1 MTRRR
6 HFPSILQCMN
16 GHQKD
21 AWAEVISQAKRL
33 HADAVL
39 LPMPWAE
46 EASMAQVLAL
56 PIVEVSSLRENINKA
71 RKQRLGVF
79 LEIALPPA
87 SQGFHSRQVLSQ
99 FQALHI
105 KPLMGLDLAG
115 MVIRLG
121 ADWPADA
128 ILELER
134 LLRLK
139 EGAVLF
145 LDHGM
150 GPDSELLDGQVDGV
164 VDPVGVGGISRF
176 LNGHCSG
183 FDLGQHLSRQ
193 QERLGINLA
202 GRLLNPLS
210 LLSVRDEFLGL
221 GSGLSFMIR
230 GYPFMPPDAV
240 IEREHIY
247 GPLAQLRRQRAALE
261 WGRFVHLSPIDRP
274 EVFAF
279 GRADE
284 RVEEPVIVVARR
296 SASAAMSL
304 PVGLGR
310 FDLRK
315 PFVSLLSA
323 DKEYA
328 VQDGWL
334 DLEASEGPEF
344 LVLGQ

>member
-6 HFPSILQCMN
+6 HFPSILQRMN
-16 GHQKD
+16 GHQEESWVQ
-21 AWAEVISQAKRL
+21 AISQTKRL

-39 LPMPWAE
+39 MPMPWSEPATMAE
-46 EASMAQVLAL
+46 VLDL
-56 PIVEVSSLRENINKA
+56 PIVDIPILEKNVNKA

-79 LEIALPPA
+79 LEIALPA
-87 SQGFHSRQVLSQ
+87 ATQGFHSRQLLSD
-99 FQALHI
+99 FQAKHI
-105 KPLMGLDLAG
+105 KPLMALDLSG
-115 MVIRLG
+115 MVIRSG
-121 ADWPADA
+121 VDWPAEA
-128 ILELER
+128 ILEIER

-164 VDPVGVGGISRF
+164 VDPLGVGGISRF

-193 QERLGINLA
+193 QDRLGINLA

-210 LLSVRDEFLGL
+210 LLSVEEHFLAL
-221 GSGLSFMIR
+221 GSGLSFTIR
-230 GYPFMPPDAV
+230 GYPFLPPDAV
-240 IEREHIY
+240 IEREYIY

-261 WGRFVHLSPIDRP
+261 WGRFVHLSPVDRP

-296 SASAAMSL
+296 SQSAAMSL
-304 PVGLGR
+304 PIGLGR
-310 FDLRK
+310 FDTRK
-315 PFVSLLSA
+315 PFVSLLG
-323 DKEYA
+323 DGRP
-328 VQDGWL
+328 VNVIDGWL